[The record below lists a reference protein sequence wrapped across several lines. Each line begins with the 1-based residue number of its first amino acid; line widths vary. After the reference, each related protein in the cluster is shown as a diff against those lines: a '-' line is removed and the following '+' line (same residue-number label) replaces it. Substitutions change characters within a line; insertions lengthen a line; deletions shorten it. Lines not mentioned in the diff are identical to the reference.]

1 MRTESFSPQ
10 TLSAL
15 LAALAV
21 QHSDETALIAG
32 NETISFSVLERNT
45 RRLAGGL
52 AALGIARGDR
62 VAIWLPSVP
71 AWVELEFAL
80 ARLGAIA
87 VPINTQY
94 RKQEVEDVLE
104 RSGARLLVL
113 QPRLGKTDY
122 LSLAEKFDDA
132 RIANLET
139 VVLVSE
145 GMSSPRVKGRRT
157 LDYRSLRNHAEYKAD
172 DGHPDYP
179 CNTFTSSGTTSVP
192 KLVLYNQAAIVNH
205 SLAVAQAF
213 SYHESS
219 TVVLDMLPFCGIFGF
234 SMVMSALA
242 AARPTVLLP
251 VYDAAEAVASIEQH
265 KVTHTAGSDEMFRR
279 IFAVAAGTSRLASLK
294 EGAFANF
301 GGDAVTLV
309 AQSAEQGVK
318 LFQTYGSSEVQALM
332 TYPAPE
338 AGPERWALGGGVP
351 CSAEVRVRVRDPET
365 GELLPHGESGE
376 IEISGPNVMAG
387 YINNPDA
394 ERKAFTSDG
403 YVRTGD
409 LGYTENRRSFVYL
422 TRLGDTMRLGGFLVN
437 PREIEAYLES
447 HDGIALAQ
455 VVAVDTDRGLRPM
468 AFVVLDPGA
477 RLDEAAVIRDC
488 LATMAKF
495 KAPVRV
501 VALERFPTTSSANGE
516 KIQKTKLREMA
527 RPLVEAEMVREQKAV

>member
-1 MRTESFSPQ
+1 MNSESFSPQ

-15 LAALAV
+15 LAALVAR
-21 QHSDETALIAG
+21 HGDETALIAG
-32 NETISFSVLERNT
+32 NEAISFATLESNT
-45 RRLAGGL
+45 RSLAGGL

-87 VPINTQY
+87 VAINTQY
-94 RKQEVEDVLE
+94 RKHEVEDIVE

-113 QPRLGKTDY
+113 QPKLGKTDY
-122 LSLAEKFDDA
+122 LSLAEQFDDT
-132 RIANLET
+132 RIASLKAF
-139 VVLVSE
+139 VLVNE
-145 GMSSPRVKGRRT
+145 GVATHCVKGRCT
-157 LDYRSLRNHAEYKAD
+157 LDYRSLMIHAEYKAD

-179 CNTFTSSGTTSVP
+179 CNTFTSSGTTSSP
-192 KLVLYNQAAIVNH
+192 KLTLYNQAAVVSH

-213 SYHESS
+213 PFHEPSA
-219 TVVLDMLPFCGIFGF
+219 VVLDMLPFCGVFGF
-234 SMVMSALA
+234 SMVMGALA

-251 VYDAAEAVASIEQH
+251 VYDAAEAVALIEQH

-279 IFAVAAGTSRLASLK
+279 IFAAAAPTSRIASLK

-301 GGDAVTLV
+301 GGDAVALV
-309 AQSAEQGVK
+309 AQAVELDIK

-332 TYPAPE
+332 TYTAPE
-338 AGPERWALGGGVP
+338 AGPQRWALGGGMP
-351 CSAEVRVRVRDPET
+351 CSPKVQVRVRDPNT
-365 GELLPHGESGE
+365 GQLLPDGESGE

-387 YINNPDA
+387 YINNPVA
-394 ERKAFTSDG
+394 ERSTFTSDG

-409 LGYTENRRSFVYL
+409 LGYMENSRSFVYL
-422 TRLGDTMRLGGFLVN
+422 ARLGDTLRLGGFLVN

-455 VVAVDTDRGLRPM
+455 VVAVDTDQGPRPM
-468 AFVVLDPGA
+468 AFVMLDSGA

-495 KAPVRV
+495 KVPVRV

-516 KIQKTKLREMA
+516 KIQKAKLREMA
-527 RPLVEAEMVREQKAV
+527 RPLIEA